1 MQVSRQML
9 LPSKESGYMLYE
21 RRFHGTLFI
30 GKFVKC
36 VFKVSH
42 VLKIEKIMN

>member
-1 MQVSRQML
+1 MF
-9 LPSKESGYMLYE
+9 YE
-21 RRFHGTLFI
+21 RRLDGTLFE